1 MGLSKNTITVKDG
14 ALGSGGGYA
23 SNAFAIIGISEKIP
37 SGIITISSI
46 SEIED
51 MIGEGQLR
59 DFLVDAF
66 SFKTPPVAYVK
77 VIAGSV
83 IGTKSAITKTGTG
96 KGTFTIA
103 GDPRNQYKIK
113 ITIISAGGLNVATFQ
128 AEVDGR
134 LLPKATVP
142 ALGTGYTLGNT
153 GLTLNFDDGNPQIG
167 ETAFVS
173 GDTFEFTTTA
183 PSATNEELL
192 NAIDEVFEAKKSF
205 RLLCVAL
212 ETDKVFWS
220 VFQSRIE
227 AETDKNFFC
236 RGLTFGRDINESETR
251 DQYITKMTTP
261 EQERGM
267 VEGKR
272 IQVVLSVCSI
282 VDAINGNTDYRTVMG
297 KYLGFLMQNKIYE
310 SPAKT
315 LLGAVGGIEAIKKYL
330 ESGEEKS
337 FSLDGHIKALDK
349 AGFVTV
355 RTYHEKAGIYFTS
368 GRTLCDEGSDFGE
381 IMNCFVMDKACTV
394 VAKRLFNFFNKDEDI
409 GSDGTILGLSYI
421 KAYGQQPLDDM
432 KYINNEISS
441 GTFIVPKEQDLLKT
455 KNLNYFVEIV
465 PKGYIVTLTGTINFV
480 NPYVNK

>member
-1 MGLSKNTITVKDG
+1 MGYSKNTITVKDG

-23 SNAFAIIGISEKIP
+23 SNAFAIVGISEKIP
-37 SGIITISSI
+37 KGIITISSI

-66 SFKTPPVAYVK
+66 SFKTPPIAYVK
-77 VIAGSV
+77 VIAGS
-83 IGTKSAITKTGTG
+83 IAGTKSSIAKTGTG

-103 GDPRNQYKIK
+103 GDPRNEYKIK
-113 ITIISAGGLNVATFQ
+113 ITILSEGGLNVATFQ

-142 ALGTGYTLGNT
+142 ELGTGYALGNT
-153 GLTLNFDDGNPQIG
+153 GLTLTFDDGAPQVG
-167 ETAFVS
+167 EVAFAKD
-173 GDTFEFTTTA
+173 DTFEFTTTA
-183 PSATNEELL
+183 PSATNEEVL

-205 RLLCVAL
+205 RVLCIAL
-212 ETDKVFWS
+212 QTDKVFWS
-220 VFQSRIE
+220 VFQSRLE

-236 RGLTFGRDINESETR
+236 RGLTFCRDKIDSETR
-251 DQYITKMTTP
+251 DQYITKLTTP

-272 IQVVLSVCSI
+272 IQVVQSVCEI
-282 VDAINGNTDYRTVMG
+282 VDAVNGNTDYRNVMG
-297 KYLGFLMQNKIYE
+297 KYLGWIMQNKIYE

-315 LLGAVGGIEAIKKYL
+315 LLGAVGGLEAIKKYL
-330 ESGEEKS
+330 ESGEQKL
-337 FSLDGHIKALDK
+337 FSEGHIKALDK
-349 AGFVTV
+349 SGFVTV

-394 VAKRLFNFFNKDEDI
+394 VAQRLFNLFNKDEDI
-409 GSDGTILGLSYI
+409 GEDGTIQGLSYI

-432 KYINNEISS
+432 KYINAEISS
-441 GTFIVPKEQDLLKT
+441 GTFIVPKTQDLLKT

>member
-1 MGLSKNTITVKDG
+1 MGFSKNTITVKDG
-14 ALGSGGGYA
+14 ALGSAGGYA

-37 SGIITISSI
+37 EGIITISSI

-66 SFKTPPVAYVK
+66 SFKTPPIAYVK
-77 VIAGSV
+77 VIAGS
-83 IGTKSAITKTGTG
+83 IAGTKSAITKTGTG

-103 GDPRNQYKIK
+103 GDPRNEYKIK
-113 ITIISAGGLNVATFQ
+113 ITILSEGGLNVATFQ

-134 LLPKATVP
+134 LLAKATVP

-153 GLTLNFDDGNPQIG
+153 GLTLTFDDGNPQAG
-167 ETAFVS
+167 EIAFAKD
-173 GDTFEFTTTA
+173 DTFVFTTTA
-183 PSATNEELL
+183 PSATNEEVL

-205 RLLCVAL
+205 RVLCVAL
-212 ETDKVFWS
+212 QTDKVFWS
-220 VFQSRIE
+220 VFQSRLE

-236 RGLTFGRDINESETR
+236 RGLTFCRDKIDSETR
-251 DQYITKMTTP
+251 DQYITKLTTP

-272 IQVVLSVCSI
+272 IQVVQSVCEI
-282 VDAINGNTDYRTVMG
+282 VDAINGNTDYRSVMG
-297 KYLGFLMQNKIYE
+297 KYLGWIMQNKIYE

-315 LLGAVGGIEAIKKYL
+315 LLGAVGGLEAIKKYL
-330 ESGEEKS
+330 ESGEQKL
-337 FSLDGHIKALDK
+337 FSEGHIKALDK

-368 GRTLCDEGSDFGE
+368 GRTLCDEASDFGE

-394 VAKRLFNFFNKDEDI
+394 VAQRLFNLFNKDEDI
-409 GSDGTILGLSYI
+409 GSDGTMLGLNFI

-432 KYINNEISS
+432 KYINQEISS
-441 GTFIVPKEQDLLKT
+441 GTFIVPKTQDLLKT

-480 NPYVNK
+480 NPYVSK

>member
-1 MGLSKNTITVKDG
+1 MGYSKNTITVKDG

-23 SNAFAIIGISEKIP
+23 SNAFAIVGISEKIP
-37 SGIITISSI
+37 EGIITISSI

-66 SFKTPPVAYVK
+66 SFKTPPIAYVK
-77 VIAGSV
+77 VIAGS
-83 IGTKSAITKTGTG
+83 IAGTKSAIAKTGTG

-103 GDPRNQYKIK
+103 GDPRNEYKIK
-113 ITIISAGGLNVATFQ
+113 ITILSEGGLNTATFQ

-142 ALGTGYTLGNT
+142 ELGTGYALGNT
-153 GLTLNFDDGNPQIG
+153 GLTLTFDDGAPQVG
-167 ETAFVS
+167 EFAFAKD
-173 GDTFEFTTTA
+173 DTFSFTTTA
-183 PSATNEELL
+183 PSATNEEVL

-205 RLLCVAL
+205 RVLCIAL
-212 ETDKVFWS
+212 QTDKVFWS
-220 VFQSRIE
+220 VFQSRLE

-236 RGLTFGRDINESETR
+236 RGLTFCRDKIDSETR
-251 DQYITKMTTP
+251 DQYITKLTTP

-272 IQVVLSVCSI
+272 LQVVQSVCEI
-282 VDAINGNTDYRTVMG
+282 VDAVNGNTDYRNVIG
-297 KYLGFLMQNKIYE
+297 KYLGWIMQNKIYE

-315 LLGAVGGIEAIKKYL
+315 LLGAVGGLEAIKKYL
-330 ESGEEKS
+330 ESGEQKL
-337 FSLDGHIKALDK
+337 FSEGHIKALDK
-349 AGFVTV
+349 SGFVTV

-394 VAKRLFNFFNKDEDI
+394 VAQRLFNLFNKDEDI
-409 GSDGTILGLSYI
+409 GEDGTIQGLSYI

-432 KYINNEISS
+432 KYINAEISS
-441 GTFIVPKEQDLLKT
+441 GTFIVPKTQDLLKT